1 MEQRLRLVQGGQ
13 SRSERRAGD
22 RRRLEVPGQIVWKD
36 ARGTTRIASVVTR
49 DVSDLGVSVECL
61 GGTPIPLYRL
71 VYFQVDRD
79 ARHRADLPP
88 ALRKQSVLSA
98 VFRVGACRQST
109 GAPSDY
115 ALRLLVEPERKVTAA
130 PARPM
135 HHVEAG
141 RSLTA

>member
-1 MEQRLRLVQGGQ
+1 
-13 SRSERRAGD
+13 
-22 RRRLEVPGQIVWKD
+22 VPGQIVWKD

-61 GGTPIPLYRL
+61 SGTPIPQYRL
-71 VYFQVDRD
+71 VYFQVDRE
-79 ARHRADLPP
+79 ARHRPDLPP
-88 ALRKQSVLSA
+88 ALRKLSVLSA

-115 ALRLLVEPERKVTAA
+115 ALRLLVEPERKVTAT
-130 PARPM
+130 PM
-135 HHVEAG
+135 RQVHHVEAG